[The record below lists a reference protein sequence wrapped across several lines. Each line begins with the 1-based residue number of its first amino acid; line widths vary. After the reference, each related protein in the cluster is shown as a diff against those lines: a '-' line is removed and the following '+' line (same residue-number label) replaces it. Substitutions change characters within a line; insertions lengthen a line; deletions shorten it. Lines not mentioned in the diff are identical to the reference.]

1 MKTRR
6 SLRKNNKS
14 RRSLRK
20 NNKSRRQ
27 KRIKRGGAER
37 HHEDTNLSSAYR
49 YIYDYSENTAEWLNE
64 FLKSGDNEDDAEKVK
79 VIRKM
84 LEDGREMMTIGY
96 DKFEELME
104 SE

>member
-1 MKTRR
+1 MKT
-6 SLRKNNKS
+6 

-27 KRIKRGGAER
+27 KRIKRGGADR
-37 HHEDTNLSSAYR
+37 HHEDPDLRNAYR
-49 YIYDYSENTAEWLNE
+49 YISDYSENTAEWLN
-64 FLKSGDNEDDAEKVK
+64 KSLQHLEGDDAEKVK
-79 VIRKM
+79 EIRKM
-84 LEDGREMMTIGY
+84 LVDGRIMMTSGY

>member
-1 MKTRR
+1 MKT
-6 SLRKNNKS
+6 

-27 KRIKRGGAER
+27 KRIKRGGADR
-37 HHEDTNLSSAYR
+37 HHEDPNLSSAYR
-49 YIYDYSENTAEWLNE
+49 YISDYSVHTAEWLKK
-64 FLKSGDNEDDAEKVK
+64 FLKSGDNEDDIEKVK

-84 LEDGREMMTIGY
+84 LVDGHQMMTTGY
-96 DKFEELME
+96 EKFEELME